1 MHASQTDVDIVC
13 MKEYQTEMKIH
24 GSRRGCLA
32 SCHAVLCDIG
42 RTRDAQ
48 CIASRSSWP
57 SYATESRTRH
67 CLCHI
72 AKITTELAAVKAKVR
87 V

>member
-1 MHASQTDVDIVC
+1 MHASQTDVDIVLMRGC
-13 MKEYQTEMKIH
+13 PTGMMIH

-32 SCHAVLCDIG
+32 SSHAAPCDIG
-42 RTRDAQ
+42 RMRDAR

-57 SYATESRTRH
+57 SYATESRTRR

-72 AKITTELAAVKAKVR
+72 AKITTKLAAVTAKVC